1 MKLSIHGV
9 ELDESTPPINLPR
22 RPVLTRITKNLCT
35 ADHTQAE
42 PHLEGVGEVLEELAA
57 GHSVIFTAK
66 MRATDL
72 LFLMQVLKES
82 KPFAKYNVTFGTGSI
97 EDPLR
102 NVVLSKDRK
111 TLYYRVIPSDMFHQT
126 PTNERPLYYVDGTS
140 PKEVFGAY
148 RDVEGSAD
156 TGPEFVG
163 VCFTRL
169 TGLKRPFH
177 FSGALKRYVPGMK
190 QG

>member
-9 ELDESTPPINLPR
+9 ELDESTPLTNLPR

-102 NVVLSKDRK
+102 NVVLWGSE
-111 TLYYRVIPSDMFHQT
+111 TLCPRY
-126 PTNERPLYYVDGTS
+126 E
-140 PKEVFGAY
+140 
-148 RDVEGSAD
+148 
-156 TGPEFVG
+156 
-163 VCFTRL
+163 
-169 TGLKRPFH
+169 TGLIGSRKKDAQSPTIARLPI
-177 FSGALKRYVPGMK
+177 
-190 QG
+190 